1 MDHTACLC
9 KPDIVL
15 KEPAM
20 VTCSSFLDAAVK
32 SDESTMNFLS
42 EEPFKIA
49 CGENACSMANADQP
63 LKVSLLDDAL
73 SYEFAER
80 LSDPDSVTVNMAARR
95 WKRRRVLNAVV
106 ARCKHF
112 NIEYPDVLKSLAIE
126 TWDDAAC
133 DKMSKRTWETSIQ
146 LCRATIVAVL
156 NAEWLS

>member
-9 KPDIVL
+9 KPDIML
-15 KEPAM
+15 KEPAR
-20 VTCSSFLDAAVK
+20 VTCSSFLAAAVQ
-32 SDESTMNFLS
+32 SDENKMNFLS
-42 EEPFKIA
+42 EEPFRIA
-49 CGENACSMANADQP
+49 CWENACSMADADQP

-73 SYEFAER
+73 SHEVAEC

-112 NIEYPDVLKSLAIE
+112 NVEYPDVLKRLAVE

-146 LCRATIVAVL
+146 LCRVAIVDRL
-156 NAEWLS
+156 NAEWLD